1 MATGTVTRTSTQAR
15 IVQAASDLFYAEG
28 IRAVSVDA
36 VAERAGVTKKTLYY
50 HFRSKDDLVEAY
62 LVARDSP
69 NLAAF
74 ARWFDRAEGSLPEK
88 VAAVFLAIGRQAR
101 NKSWKGC
108 GFLRTAAELASMPGH
123 PAIKIGAAHKKRVEG
138 WFATCLADAGLA
150 DADLLGCQ
158 LRLLMDG
165 LFSVLLFH
173 RDPAYAEAAADAA
186 RRLVL
191 SASDGTQRSLGTP
204 SESLVGSTTA

>member
-1 MATGTVTRTSTQAR
+1 MAETLTRSR
-15 IVQAASDLFYAEG
+15 IIQAASELFYAEG

-50 HFRSKDDLVEAY
+50 HFRSKDELLEAY
-62 LVARDSP
+62 LAARDNP

-74 ARWFDRAEGSLPEK
+74 ARWFDRAEGAVPDR
-88 VAAVFLAIGRQAR
+88 VGAVFLAIGRQAR

-108 GFLRTAAELASMPGH
+108 GFLRTAAELANMPGH
-123 PAIKIGAAHKKRVEG
+123 PAIKVGAAHKKRVED
-138 WFATCLADAGLA
+138 WFAACVAEAGVPDAV
-150 DADLLGCQ
+150 LLGRQ

-165 LFSVLLFH
+165 LFSALLFH

-191 SASDGTQRSLGTP
+191 SASGGDQRSLGTP
-204 SESLVGSTTA
+204 SESFVGSTTA